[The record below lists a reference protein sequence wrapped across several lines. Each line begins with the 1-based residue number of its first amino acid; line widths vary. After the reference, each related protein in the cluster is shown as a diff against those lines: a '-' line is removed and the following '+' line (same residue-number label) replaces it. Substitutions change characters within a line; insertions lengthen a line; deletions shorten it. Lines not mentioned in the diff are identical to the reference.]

1 MTPTPDN
8 RAAQSLHRT
17 TQAYNMKLVDVN
29 ARVTLVIWIL
39 ESITN
44 IAILVTIVVLGQT
57 SLGNTTNAMIWYYL
71 IISYTFLMNTS
82 YNKDRIIESGWK
94 IVIFN
99 AISGTL
105 TCFSKPENIETLQAA
120 IQAISGKSERDND
133 IELEELPKA
142 QESSMS
148 QSKNTSST
156 NCSNANSSKTAD
168 QDIFIISSPDLDI
181 FPSSSLDSGLKLKD
195 LEKMKSKM
203 WKNEVESKKPGRM
216 KFSKSI
222 SSDSASSTT
231 DDNRGKDYRMITR
244 DKIFS
249 EMTNKLDNENAY
261 LHYFK
266 QLVDFEDYAQ
276 KQDLNRYEMFQV
288 LPYITFQS
296 ADKSKIKNTYIPT
309 NENSVQNQIQSRK
322 QRNYEKVT
330 FSEFHSNPEF
340 SEQGLMRMQLRRD
353 MIKNYSIF
361 LSNEEQF
368 GNFIDSLIEFEEG
381 LIKESQ

>member
-29 ARVTLVIWIL
+29 ARVTLVIWNL
-39 ESITN
+39 ECITN

-82 YNKDRIIESGWK
+82 YNKDRIIESGWR

-105 TCFSKPENIETLQAA
+105 TCFSKPENIETLQSA
-120 IQAISGKSERDND
+120 IQHIAGKSEPGND
-133 IELEELPKA
+133 IELKDLPKV
-142 QESSMS
+142 QDSSTS
-148 QSKNTSST
+148 QNTSST
-156 NCSNANSSKTAD
+156 NCSNDNSSKTAD

-181 FPSSSLDSGLKLKD
+181 FPSSSLDCGLKLKD
-195 LEKMKSKM
+195 LEKMKCKM
-203 WKNEVESKKPGRM
+203 WKNEAESKKPGRR
-216 KFSKSI
+216 KISKSI
-222 SSDSASSTT
+222 SSDSESSIT
-231 DDNRGKDYRMITR
+231 DDNRGKNYRMITR

-249 EMTNKLDNENAY
+249 EMRNRLDNENAY
-261 LHYFK
+261 LHYFR
-266 QLVDFEDYAQ
+266 QLVDFEDYVQ
-276 KQDLNRYEMFQV
+276 KQDLHRYKMFQV
-288 LPYITFQS
+288 LPFITFQT
-296 ADKSKIKNTYIPT
+296 ADKSKIKNTYLPAD
-309 NENSVQNQIQSRK
+309 ENSLQNRIQSRK

-330 FSEFHSNPEF
+330 SSEFHSDPEF
-340 SEQGLMRMQLRRD
+340 SEHGLMRMQLRRD
-353 MIKNYSIF
+353 MIKNYTIF

-381 LIKESQ
+381 LIKEGQ

>member
-8 RAAQSLHRT
+8 RAAQSLHRA

-29 ARVTLVIWIL
+29 ARVTLVIWNL
-39 ESITN
+39 ECITN

-105 TCFSKPENIETLQAA
+105 TCFSKPENIETLQSA
-120 IQAISGKSERDND
+120 IQHIAGKSEPGND
-133 IELEELPKA
+133 IELKELPKV
-142 QESSMS
+142 QDSSMS
-148 QSKNTSST
+148 QNTSST
-156 NCSNANSSKTAD
+156 NCSNDNSSKTAD

-181 FPSSSLDSGLKLKD
+181 FPSSSLDTGLKLKD
-195 LEKMKSKM
+195 LEKMKCKM
-203 WKNEVESKKPGRM
+203 RKNEVNSKKPGRI
-216 KFSKSI
+216 KVSKSI
-222 SSDSASSTT
+222 SSDSESSIA
-231 DDNRGKDYRMITR
+231 DENRGKNYGMITR
-244 DKIFS
+244 DKLFS
-249 EMTNKLDNENAY
+249 EMTNRLDNEDAY

-276 KQDLNRYEMFQV
+276 KQDLHRYKMFQV
-288 LPYITFQS
+288 LPYITFQT
-296 ADKSKIKNTYIPT
+296 ADKSKIKNNYIPI
-309 NENSVQNQIQSRK
+309 NESSIQNQIQSRK

-330 FSEFHSNPEF
+330 SSEFHSNPEF

-353 MIKNYSIF
+353 MIKNYTIF

-368 GNFIDSLIEFEEG
+368 GNFINSLIEFEEG